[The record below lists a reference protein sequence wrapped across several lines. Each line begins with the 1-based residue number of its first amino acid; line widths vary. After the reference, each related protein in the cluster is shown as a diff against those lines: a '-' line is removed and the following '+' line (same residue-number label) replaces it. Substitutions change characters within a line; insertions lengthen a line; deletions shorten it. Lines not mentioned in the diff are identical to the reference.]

1 MGSVAHLDVL
11 PTPRGGGSIGARVKL
26 SLVDVLLAEPEPR
39 HCAVE
44 TLRWLARHAGIER
57 AVCTVVDADGGRLTG
72 LTALGVPP
80 AAVEAFSLDLA
91 DRTHPLVVALAGSQP
106 IAFHDSG
113 QILPRPFET
122 PLGRASF
129 HAVPLGSSP
138 QEMGPGLLLL
148 AGAGDGPVNDDV
160 LWAAELLGMR
170 LAALGY
176 RRIQADERRQ
186 KRERSLLL
194 AVIHAVT
201 DPILLTDA
209 DGRILIANAGA
220 ETLLTAGEEKREGWR
235 HAVALNNMLFSAS
248 LFTAERGPTRRELL
262 LVDPWEGKELLF
274 EVLSS
279 PVAIR
284 PGENG
289 IVSVL
294 RNVTDLRRATEEIEE
309 NYRRQRLAEA
319 ATRAERD
326 RLDLILNSVLEP
338 ILVTDPS
345 GNIVRMNPPAERMFT
360 LPGRGESRN
369 GHQGPKGRGDREL
382 RDSEIE
388 RRVQANDA
396 VFTSFVSNLYAG
408 QSLRWRGELNLID
421 PKTGATIPMEAISG
435 RLVSKHGEETAVVT
449 ILHDLTEAMEKAVL
463 YEQVKR
469 HSEEL
474 REKVREA
481 TAELAGQNELL
492 RRQALELEQASAL
505 KSQFLA
511 NVSHELRTPLNAI
524 MGYTHL
530 MLEGVSGAI
539 NTSQQEKLTR
549 VDANARHLLAV
560 INDLLDITRIE
571 SGKMPV
577 QAERILL
584 SELIDEVM
592 TEVEPVIAG
601 TRLAVTRDLSPDLP
615 EIETDRQKVKQ
626 IVINLLSNALKFT
639 PAGSV
644 AIRLEHHAPAGEI
657 SIAVTDTG
665 IGIADDNQK
674 TIFEAFEQA
683 NSSYARRQGGTGLGL
698 TICRRLASLL
708 DGRIAL
714 ASRLGEGSTF
724 TLFLPAKSRTA

>member
-11 PTPRGGGSIGARVKL
+11 PAPRSGGSIGAKAKL
-26 SLVDVLLAEPEPR
+26 SLVDALLVEHEARP
-39 HCAVE
+39 CA
-44 TLRWLARHAGIER
+44 TLALRWLARHTGIER
-57 AVCTVVDADGGRLTG
+57 AVCVAADPESGRLAG
-72 LTALGVPP
+72 LTGLGVPP

-91 DRTHPLVVALAGSQP
+91 DRTHPLVVSLSGGEP
-106 IAFHDSG
+106 VAFHDSG
-113 QILPRPFET
+113 QTVPRPFET
-122 PLGRASF
+122 PLGHSSF
-129 HAVPLGSSP
+129 HVVPLGSSP

-148 AGAGDGPVNDDV
+148 TGAGDGPVTEDV
-160 LWAAELLGMR
+160 LWAAELLGTR

-176 RRIQADERRQ
+176 RRIQADERRH

-209 DGRILIANAGA
+209 DGRILIANTGA

-235 HAVALNNMLFSAS
+235 RAVALNNMLFSAS
-248 LFTAERGPTRRELL
+248 LFTAENGPTRRELL
-262 LVDPWEGKELLF
+262 LVDPSEGQELLF
-274 EVLSS
+274 EVLST

-284 PGENG
+284 AGENG

-309 NYRRQRLAEA
+309 NYRRLRLAEA

-338 ILVTDPS
+338 ILVTDPA

-360 LPGRGESRN
+360 FPARRDGRDNEV
-369 GHQGPKGRGDREL
+369 
-382 RDSEIE
+382 E

-408 QSLRWRGELNLID
+408 QSLRWRGELNLLD
-421 PKTGATIPMEAISG
+421 PRTGATIPVEAISG
-435 RLVSKHGEETAVVT
+435 RVVSKHGEETAVVT
-449 ILHDLTEAMEKAVL
+449 ILHDLTEAMEKALL

-481 TAELAGQNELL
+481 TAELAEQNELL
-492 RRQALELEQASAL
+492 RRQAFQLEQASAM

-530 MLEGVSGAI
+530 MLEGVSGDLNHA
-539 NTSQQEKLTR
+539 QQDKLTR

-577 QAERILL
+577 QVERIRLP
-584 SELIDEVM
+584 ELIDEVM

-601 TRLAVTRDLSPDLP
+601 TRLAVTRSLPAELP

-626 IVINLLSNALKFT
+626 IVLNLLSNALKFT
-639 PAGSV
+639 PEGSV
-644 AIRLEHHAPAGEI
+644 AIRLDHHGPAGEI
-657 SIAVTDTG
+657 SIAVSDTG
-665 IGIADDNQK
+665 IGIAEENQK

-683 NSSYARRQGGTGLGL
+683 NSSLARRQGGTGLGL

-724 TLFLPAKSRTA
+724 TLFLPANSRPA

>member
-1 MGSVAHLDVL
+1 MTSVAQLDVL
-11 PTPRGGGSIGARVKL
+11 PAPRSGGSAGSKAKL
-26 SLVDVLLAEPEPR
+26 ALVDALLGEHETRP
-39 HCAVE
+39 CAVLA
-44 TLRWLARHAGIER
+44 LRWMARHAGVER
-57 AVCTVVDADGGRLTG
+57 AICAAVDAESGRLVGLTG
-72 LTALGVPP
+72 LGVSV
-80 AAVEAFSLDLA
+80 AAVDGFSLDLT
-91 DRTHPLVVALAGSQP
+91 DRTHPLVVALGGSEP
-106 IAFHDSG
+106 VAFHDSG
-113 QILPRPFET
+113 QIVPRPFAT
-122 PLGRASF
+122 PLGHASF
-129 HAVPLGSSP
+129 HAVPLASSHHSH

-148 AGAGDGPVNDDV
+148 TGSGDGPVTEDV
-160 LWAAELLGMR
+160 LWAAELLGTR

-176 RRIQADERRQ
+176 QRIQADERRH
-186 KRERSLLL
+186 KRERNLLL

-201 DPILLTDA
+201 DPILLTNA

-220 ETLLTAGEEKREGWR
+220 EMLLTADEAKREGWR
-235 HAVALNNMLFSAS
+235 RAVALNNMLFSAS
-248 LFTAERGPTRRELL
+248 LFTAEQGPTRRELL
-262 LVDPWEGKELLF
+262 LVDPSEGKELLF
-274 EVLSS
+274 EVLST

-284 PGENG
+284 AGETG

-309 NYRRQRLAEA
+309 NYRRLRLAEA

-338 ILVTDPS
+338 ILVTDPT

-360 LPGRGESRN
+360 FPGR
-369 GHQGPKGRGDREL
+369 
-382 RDSEIE
+382 RDAEVE
-388 RRVQANDA
+388 RRVQTNDA

-408 QSLRWRGELNLID
+408 QSLRFRGELNLFD
-421 PKTGATIPMEAISG
+421 PKTGATVPVEAISG
-435 RLVSKHGEETAVVT
+435 RVVSKHGETAVVT
-449 ILHDLTEAMEKAVL
+449 ILHDLTEAMEKAKL

-481 TAELAGQNELL
+481 TAELAEQNELL
-492 RRQALELEQASAL
+492 RRQAFQLEQASAM

-530 MLEGVSGAI
+530 MLEGVSGDI
-539 NTSQQEKLTR
+539 NHAQQDKLNR
-549 VDANARHLLAV
+549 IDANARHLLAV

-577 QAERILL
+577 QVEHIRLP
-584 SELIDEVM
+584 ELIDEVM

-601 TRLAVTRDLSPDLP
+601 TRLTVTRELSPLLP
-615 EIETDRQKVKQ
+615 EIETDRKKVKQ
-626 IVINLLSNALKFT
+626 IVLNLLSNALKFT
-639 PAGSV
+639 PEGSV
-644 AIRLEHHAPAGEI
+644 SIRLEHHDHSDEI

-665 IGIADDNQK
+665 IGISEENQK

-698 TICRRLASLL
+698 SICRRLASLL
-708 DGRIAL
+708 DGRIVL
-714 ASRLGEGSTF
+714 ASQLGEGSTF
-724 TLFLPAKSRTA
+724 TLFLPVQSRTA

>member
-11 PTPRGGGSIGARVKL
+11 PVPRGGGSIGAKAKL
-26 SLVDVLLAEPEPR
+26 SLVDALLAEHEVRP
-39 HCAVE
+39 CALLA
-44 TLRWLARHAGIER
+44 LRWLARHTGIER
-57 AVCTVVDADGGRLTG
+57 ALCLAVDPESGRLAG
-72 LTALGVPP
+72 LTGLGVPP
-80 AAVEAFSLDLA
+80 AAVDAFSLDLA
-91 DRTHPLVVALAGSQP
+91 DRTHPLVVSLSGGEP
-106 IAFHDSG
+106 VAFHDSG
-113 QILPRPFET
+113 QTVPRPFET
-122 PLGRASF
+122 PLGHSSF
-129 HAVPLGSSP
+129 HAVPLGSSQHLQ
-138 QEMGPGLLLL
+138 QELGPGLLLL
-148 AGAGDGPVNDDV
+148 TGAGDGPVTEDV
-160 LWAAELLGMR
+160 LWAAELLGTR

-176 RRIQADERRQ
+176 RRIQADERRH

-209 DGRILIANAGA
+209 DGRILIANTGA

-235 HAVALNNMLFSAS
+235 RAVALNNMLFSAS
-248 LFTAERGPTRRELL
+248 HFTAESGPTRRELL
-262 LVDPWEGKELLF
+262 LVDPSEGKELLF
-274 EVLSS
+274 EVLST

-284 PGENG
+284 AGENG

-309 NYRRQRLAEA
+309 NYRRLRLAEA

-338 ILVTDPS
+338 ILVTDPA

-360 LPGRGESRN
+360 FPGRRN
-369 GHQGPKGRGDREL
+369 
-382 RDSEIE
+382 SEVE

-408 QSLRWRGELNLID
+408 QSLRWRGELNLLD
-421 PKTGATIPMEAISG
+421 PRTGATIPVEAISG
-435 RLVSKHGEETAVVT
+435 RVVSKHGEETAVVT
-449 ILHDLTEAMEKAVL
+449 ILHDLTEAMEKALL

-481 TAELAGQNELL
+481 TAELAEQNELL
-492 RRQALELEQASAL
+492 RRQAFQLEQASAL

-539 NTSQQEKLTR
+539 SAAQQDKLAR
-549 VDANARHLLAV
+549 VDANARHLLSV

-577 QAERILL
+577 QVERIRLP
-584 SELIDEVM
+584 ELIDEVM

-601 TRLAVTRDLSPDLP
+601 TRLAVTRSLP
-615 EIETDRQKVKQ
+615 EELPDIETDRQKVKQ
-626 IVINLLSNALKFT
+626 IVLNLLSNALKFT
-639 PAGSV
+639 PEGSV
-644 AIRLEHHAPAGEI
+644 AIRLDHHGPAGEI
-657 SIAVTDTG
+657 SIAVSDTG
-665 IGIADDNQK
+665 IGIAEENQK

-683 NSSYARRQGGTGLGL
+683 DSSYARRQGGTGLGL

-724 TLFLPAKSRTA
+724 TLFLPANSRPA